1 MSQIT
6 SVPVKIRRV
15 ALRNPLDV
23 PIQAVAGRFGEK
35 AREVERFLKFAIV
48 GMIGAVIDFG
58 TLFILQ
64 ATVLAPVDPNKDLRV
79 AVASSIAFVAAV
91 TSNFFWNRYWTYPDS
106 RSKPILRQF
115 GMFFV
120 LSVVGLLIRT
130 PIFAF
135 FSGPMVALVETMQ
148 YGVFAGLIDF
158 AVNTLHISVE
168 QLGLN
173 LALVIAVLVVLF
185 WNFFSNRFITYS
197 DVKFGK

>member
-1 MSQIT
+1 MTRLIT
-6 SVPVKIRRV
+6 LAKTNRKEFK
-15 ALRNPLDV
+15 
-23 PIQAVAGRFGEK
+23 RFSK
-35 AREVERFLKFAIV
+35 FLVV
-48 GMIGAVIDFG
+48 GATGFVVDFG
-58 TLFILQ
+58 VFNILLK
-64 ATVLAPVDPNKDLRV
+64 ALNFPPVLAQAISFTL
-79 AVASSIAFVAAV
+79 AAIN
-91 TSNFFWNRYWTYPDS
+91 NFLWNRYWTYPDS

-120 LSVVGLLIRT
+120 LSVIGLLIRT
-130 PIFAF
+130 PIFAL

-158 AVNTLHISVE
+158 VTNTLHISLE